1 MQWGIFGTI
10 FLLML
15 TGCAGIQKADRPD
28 PVISHKAPARQR
40 VVKTATHFLGTPYQ
54 FGGSTP
60 EEGFD
65 CSGYVAYVFS
75 RSVGLTLPRH
85 TGAQIKKGRPV
96 PSNRLL
102 PADLVFFRISRW
114 QPLHVG
120 IYLGGNKFIHA
131 PSRGREVRVERLDH
145 PYWKPR
151 YQTARRLLPPFPE
164 KAKPR
169 PATLSSVGGGSHGP

>member
-1 MQWGIFGTI
+1 MLF
-10 FLLML
+10 FFML
-15 TGCAGIQKADRPD
+15 TGCAGTQRAGRPD
-28 PVISHKAPARQR
+28 PVIDDKVPSRQR
-40 VVKTATHFLGTPYQ
+40 VVKTANHFLGTPYR
-54 FGGSTP
+54 FGGATP
-60 EEGFD
+60 AEGFD

-96 PSNRLL
+96 PNRQLL
-102 PADLVFFRISRW
+102 PADLVFFKIDRR

-131 PSRGREVRVERLDH
+131 PSRGGEVRVERLDH

-164 KAKPR
+164 KAKSPQAAL
-169 PATLSSVGGGSHGP
+169 PSVAGVSSGS

>member
-1 MQWGIFGTI
+1 MRWGVFGAI

-15 TGCAGIQKADRPD
+15 TGCAGIQKADRTD
-28 PVISHKAPARQR
+28 PVISSKASKRER
-40 VVKTATHFLGTPYQ
+40 VVKTATHYLGTPYQ
-54 FGGSTP
+54 FGGATP
-60 EEGFD
+60 GEGFD

-75 RSVGLTLPRH
+75 KSVGLNLPRH
-85 TGAQIKKGRPV
+85 TGAQIKRGQPV
-96 PSNRLL
+96 PSSQLL
-102 PADLVFFRISRW
+102 PADLVFFRISGW

-131 PSRGREVRVERLDH
+131 PSSGGEVRVERLDH

-151 YQTARRLLPPFPE
+151 YRTARRLLPPFPE

-169 PATLSSVGGGSHGP
+169 QAALSVGGVSNGP